1 MDSPLLSWYPLLL
14 PTVGSFLVL
23 FFLWRRESTR
33 ARLSLPP
40 GPHAWP
46 IVGKIFQLG
55 KRPHESLHA
64 LSLQYGPLM
73 TLHLGMK
80 TIVLVSSPAMAKE
93 VLKTH
98 DNVFAG
104 RMVIE
109 AFKTLSHNKYS
120 LVFGEYGPYWR
131 HLRCIATVELFSTQK
146 LDALQHLRR
155 DQIFGMIRLIF
166 EEKGNVV
173 DIGKMM
179 FCTTLNVLGNMFFST
194 SLFDPHNPSSSAG
207 IKDTIS
213 DMMEVS
219 GKFNLVDGF
228 PFLRFLDP
236 QGVSR
241 DMTTHLKAMYDFCDM
256 FIQRRLSAERDNSE
270 KDFLDVLLDFRTE
283 DFTVIGIRAFISELF
298 VAGTESSTI
307 SIEWAMAELIRN
319 PEKLKRL
326 RQELDEVVGCNRKVE
341 ESDIDRLPYL
351 HAAVKEILRLYPS
364 GPLLVPNK
372 AESSSEIGGFVIPKH
387 SQVMVNAWAIGRDP
401 SVWKNALEFMPE
413 RFLEVENSKI
423 EYGGQNFELIP
434 FGAGRRICLGLPLG
448 SRMVHFTVAS
458 LLHSFEWIL
467 PDGIKCEDLDM
478 RDDCVLSLKK
488 AAKLNAI
495 PKPLASAGTVG
506 TIDTVA
512 GSDTVVAA
520 NGAVDGI
527 MGPFGGMNGI
537 GDVSSFAVVLAVL
550 VSSATSSSSLG
561 ILLLLD
567 PNPLKWPPTTW
578 WAWSSGLV
586 DLTATREPAWVLV
599 CGSRAVGGVRR
610 TRVAR
615 AELRAQAQKLGGER
629 KPGGDL
635 PASVTGKPRQRQ
647 SGARRRQRGGSEH
660 GVRSG

>member
-14 PTVGSFLVL
+14 PTVGSLLLVFLV
-23 FFLWRRESTR
+23 WRRESTR
-33 ARLSLPP
+33 ARPSLPP
-40 GPHAWP
+40 GPPAWP
-46 IVGKIFQLG
+46 IVGNIFQLG

-80 TIVLVSSPAMAKE
+80 TTVVVSSPAMAKE

-98 DNVFAG
+98 DNVLAG

-109 AFKTLSHNKYS
+109 AFKTLSHDKSS

-131 HLRCIATVELFSTQK
+131 HLRRIATVELFSPK
-146 LDALQHLRR
+146 RLDALQHLRR

-173 DIGKMM
+173 DIGKTA

-194 SLFDPHNPSSSAG
+194 SVFDPRNPSSSAG
-207 IKDTIS
+207 IKDTVS

-219 GKFNLVDGF
+219 GKLNLVDCF

-256 FIQRRLSAERDNSE
+256 FIQRRLSAKRDNSE

-283 DFTVIGIRAFISELF
+283 DFTIVGIRAFISELF

-319 PEKLKRL
+319 PQKLKRL

-364 GPLLVPNK
+364 GPLLVPHK
-372 AESSSEIGGFVIPKH
+372 AESSCEIGGFVIPKH

-401 SVWKNALEFMPE
+401 SVWKNASEFMPE

-434 FGAGRRICLGLPLG
+434 FGAGRRICPGLPLA
-448 SRMVHFTVAS
+448 SRIVHFTVAS

-478 RDDCVLSLKK
+478 SDECGLSLKK

-495 PKPLASAGTVG
+495 PKP
-506 TIDTVA
+506 
-512 GSDTVVAA
+512 
-520 NGAVDGI
+520 
-527 MGPFGGMNGI
+527 
-537 GDVSSFAVVLAVL
+537 
-550 VSSATSSSSLG
+550 
-561 ILLLLD
+561 
-567 PNPLKWPPTTW
+567 
-578 WAWSSGLV
+578 
-586 DLTATREPAWVLV
+586 R
-599 CGSRAVGGVRR
+599 
-610 TRVAR
+610 
-615 AELRAQAQKLGGER
+615 
-629 KPGGDL
+629 L
-635 PASVTGKPRQRQ
+635 P
-647 SGARRRQRGGSEH
+647 H
-660 GVRSG
+660 HIY